1 MQDMAAGAGSRK
13 VGVVTFNG
21 DVTIIGDGTK
31 DPVHVAGDKLQDYDF
46 LVENGT
52 KEGSLRMAKKIEE
65 TKEVLVE
72 KLMGIEETGPTA
84 LGPAALTSI
93 AMAAEGGAGS
103 TVVICTD
110 GLANVGLGAYDEAK
124 TE

>member
-1 MQDMAAGAGSRK
+1 
-13 VGVVTFNG
+13 
-21 DVTIIGDGTK
+21 
-31 DPVHVAGDKLQDYDF
+31 

-52 KEGSLRMAKKIEE
+52 KEGGIRMTKKIEE